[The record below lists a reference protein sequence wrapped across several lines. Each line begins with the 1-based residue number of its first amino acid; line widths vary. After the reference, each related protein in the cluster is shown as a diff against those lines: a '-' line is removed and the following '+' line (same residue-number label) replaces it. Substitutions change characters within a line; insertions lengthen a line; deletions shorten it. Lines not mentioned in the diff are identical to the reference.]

1 MQFFTPQELRVL
13 IAVLALLATGLVVK
27 ELRDVGGAEMWPEV
41 NQSQKNDV

>member
-27 ELRDVGGAEMWPEV
+27 ELRDASVADVAGSKPVAAE
-41 NQSQKNDV
+41 